1 MMTVECAR
9 FVAHLQAH
17 AVGRARALTAKHL
30 GVALDVSDRA
40 LRELAH
46 EATEAG
52 VLICAANAG
61 YFVPATSTEVD
72 ETVGRLRSQAHE
84 MLSRASTLARL
95 AHDRFMPKPTSLF
108 DGGVKTA
115 ASGPPVAVR
124 ETRQRPTHGPRS
136 ASGFDPGGAFT
147 SRA

>member
-1 MMTVECAR
+1 MTAECAR

-30 GVALDVSDRA
+30 GAALDVSDRA

-46 EATEAG
+46 EATDAG
-52 VLICAANAG
+52 VLICADNAG
-61 YFVPATSTEVD
+61 YFVPATPAEVD

-84 MLSRASTLARL
+84 MLSRATTLAKL
-95 AHDRFMPKPTSLF
+95 ADARFAPKAAGLF
-108 DGGVKTA
+108 DEDAGTTA
-115 ASGPPVAVR
+115 VGPAAAR
-124 ETRQRPTHGPRS
+124 EPRQRPVPVTKSSG
-136 ASGFDPGGAFT
+136 SGFDPGGAFT